1 MFKLKRTN
9 VHMNKNNQTQKT
21 NRYFKPLPRMLAA
34 VFFAVVILGGAGGSI
49 LVHADTFDEQ
59 INRLNAENSIKK
71 QSADQLGA
79 QANGYQDA
87 VNKLQSQIVSLQ
99 SQIAENENRVTS
111 LQQQIAAAEA
121 DLAKQKNLLGENI
134 RAMYVEDDISTLEML
149 ASSKDLSDFVDKQQ
163 YRNSVKNKIKLTL
176 DRITE
181 LKHQLKAQK
190 ESLEQTIKEQQV
202 IQNQLAAQQSEQ
214 HRLLSLS
221 AQEKAM
227 VDGEIKNNNSKINE
241 LRKQQVAENAR
252 LFVGG
257 KVPKGVPGGGGYPG
271 AWASAPMDSI
281 VDTWGMYNR
290 ECVSFTAWKVWSTGR
305 HMPYWGGVGNANQW
319 DDNARAAGIP
329 TDTTPRAGD
338 VAIKN
343 AGYYGHAMYVEKVYD
358 DGTIYISQYNAGLD
372 GYYSEARI
380 SAAGLVFIHF

>member
-1 MFKLKRTN
+1 MFKIERTK
-9 VHMNKNNQTQKT
+9 VPMNKNTQHKKIT
-21 NRYFKPLPRMLAA
+21 RFSRQAPRMLAA
-34 VFFAVVILGGAGGSI
+34 IFFAVLVLGSAGRAI
-49 LVHADTFDEQ
+49 LVHADTFDEK
-59 INRLNAENSIKK
+59 INQLNAENSVKK

-99 SQIAENENRVTS
+99 SQIIENQKRVAS
-111 LQQQIAAAEA
+111 LQQQIADAEE
-121 DLAKQKNLLGENI
+121 DLAKQKKLLGENI

-190 ESLEQTIKEQQV
+190 ESLDQTIAEQQT

-214 HRLLSLS
+214 HKLLSLTE
-221 AQEKAM
+221 QEKAA
-227 VDGEIKNNNSKINE
+227 VDGQIKDNNSKISE
-241 LRKQQVAENAR
+241 LRKQQAAENAR
-252 LFVGG
+252 IFGG
-257 KVPKGVPGGGGYPG
+257 NVPKGIPGGGGYPG
-271 AWASAPMDSI
+271 AWAFAPQDSI
-281 VDTWGMYNR
+281 IDTWGMYNR
-290 ECVSFTAWKVWSTGR
+290 ECVSYTAWKVWSTGR

-329 TDTTPRAGD
+329 VDTTPKAGD

-343 AGYYGHAMYVEKVYD
+343 AGYYGHAMYVERVYD

-380 SAAGLVFIHF
+380 SANGLVFIHF